1 MGMTTRT
8 QVTGQTEPSPAP
20 PASNDLLQVKQET
33 ATPQNQNPAST
44 GSSLQIQNLPPAP
57 AASTM
62 QSSASVTPIATP
74 GAASL
79 LSSQMASSSSSSTA
93 PGVAI
98 PPPSAPP
105 ASASTPQAS
114 TPGASTDSRPPM
126 EFNHAINYVNKIK
139 NRFLKEPDTY
149 KAFLEILQTYQKEG
163 KAIQEVCCQISFS
176 LPRTRRSFVSLAFT
190 GLLSSYDSLRRRS
203 RSPRRIQAIP
213 SRHLCCR
220 SATTATATSCGTFS
234 RSFDPA
240 TTCEWRRRRRSRN
253 CEASC
258 TCSNERCWVYIY
270 ETSEDWIEIWRRSW
284 RRERYWWTRERETK
298 G

>member
-8 QVTGQTEPSPAP
+8 QVTGQSEPSPAP

-33 ATPQNQNPAST
+33 ATPQNPNPAST
-44 GSSLQIQNLPPAP
+44 GSSLHIQNLPPAP

-79 LSSQMASSSSSSTA
+79 LSSQMASSSSTA

-98 PPPSAPP
+98 LPPSAPP
-105 ASASTPQAS
+105 APAATPQAS

-163 KAIQEVCCQISFS
+163 KAIQEVCCQVSFS
-176 LPRTRRSFVSLAFT
+176 LPRTRRSFVRLSFT

-213 SRHLCCR
+213 SRHLCWR
-220 SATTATATSCGTFS
+220 SATTATTTSCGTFS

-258 TCSNERCWVYIY
+258 PCSNERCWFYIY
-270 ETSEDWIEIWRRSW
+270 ETREDWIETWRRSW
-284 RRERYWWTRERETK
+284 RRERYWWTREGETK